1 MHPLDLTSADI
12 DIPHAPHTSPASPKP
27 HTPHTRSVPVQTPL
41 RAPSPT
47 IAGSGPDLVGYVTLM
62 AQHVRLIAGC
72 TTVFLLA
79 ALVWLIWTPPV
90 YESSMLFHVEEDS
103 PAAQRNTVS
112 DLATAFDKK
121 PAPLAEIELLR
132 SRLVVGAAVDR
143 LQLAVTS
150 QPRYFPIFGAL
161 SARYGGR
168 AAAAVVGGY
177 VWGRQ
182 TLRPVRFEVPEA
194 WLGES
199 LRLTVLD
206 GQRVRLDD
214 PSGRK
219 VLEGPVGTE
228 LEGQGSAGEVRLHI
242 GQLDALPGAQFDMRR
257 RPRQDAVDDLQK
269 ALQVNEQGKQS
280 GILDVRLEGT
290 DARLTGRILAAVGQA
305 FGAQNLARKQEEVGN
320 ALDFVSQKLPAL
332 ASRLAQ
338 SEERLRML
346 RSRYGSIDLAEEAR
360 LGLQRAAWQRQRRD
374 ELQQKRIDLLTIFT
388 AEHPQVVALDKQL
401 AAIDQNLAE
410 QAAYVKTLPLL
421 EQEQGRLQREIQQD
435 SELVGSLGKT
445 AEQLRIVAMGR
456 VSNVR
461 LVDPAQL
468 PEHPVRPRA
477 ALTLA
482 WAAVTG
488 LFFGLTAAFMRHS
501 WRGAIADPAA
511 VAGMLGRRAMYASI
525 PHSSAVQGRRRGL
538 LAWSAPAD
546 PAVEGLR
553 SFRAALLYAVPHF
566 RNNIVLI
573 CSPGA
578 HSGQSFVLSNVAALL
593 GAAGKRVLLL
603 DANLARGHLH
613 CCFQLAATP
622 GLEDVLACRMPLDHV
637 LHRQVSDGVD
647 FIARGQQSAERSE
660 HLVNVNFGQLL
671 DTLSNRYDV
680 VLVGSAPVLDSADA
694 LTIGSHAGAVF
705 VVTRAGVTRADQ
717 LREAVLRLNQAGIAP
732 QGVLCNDLAARLG
745 GSRGQAAARDEGDR
759 ACPAPRL

>member
-12 DIPHAPHTSPASPKP
+12 DIPHAPHTSPKPHTP

-410 QAAYVKTLPLL
+410 QAAYVKSLPLV

>member
-1 MHPLDLTSADI
+1 MHHIDLRSAEI
-12 DIPHAPHTSPASPKP
+12 QIPHPPHT
-27 HTPHTRSVPVQTPL
+27 HNGPVRTPL
-41 RAPSPT
+41 RAPPPT
-47 IAGSGPDLVGYVTLM
+47 NAGSAPDLVSYVTIM
-62 AQHVRLIAGC
+62 ARHAGLIAGC
-72 TTVFLLA
+72 TAAFLLA
-79 ALVWLIWTPPV
+79 ALAWLIWTPQV

-103 PAAQRNTVS
+103 PAAQRNMVS
-112 DLATAFDKK
+112 DLTTAFDKK
-121 PAPLAEIELLR
+121 AAPLAEIELLR
-132 SRLVVGAAVDR
+132 SRLVVGAAVDQ
-143 LQLAVTS
+143 LQLAVIS
-150 QPRYFPIFGAL
+150 QPRYFPVLGAL

-182 TLRPVRFEVPEA
+182 TLQPVHFEVPDA

-214 PSGRK
+214 PSGSK
-219 VLEGPVGTE
+219 VLEGPVGAE
-228 LEGQGSAGEVRLHI
+228 LEGRGSAGEVRLRI
-242 GQLDALPGAQFDMRR
+242 ARLDALPGAQFELRR

-290 DARLTGRILAAVGQA
+290 DARLTGRILAAIGQA
-305 FGAQNLARKQEEVGN
+305 FVGQNLARKREEAGN
-320 ALDFVSQKLPAL
+320 ELDFVNQKLPAL
-332 ASRLAQ
+332 TKKLEQ

-360 LGLQRAAWQRQRRD
+360 IALQRTAWQRQRRD
-374 ELQQKRIDLLTIFT
+374 ELLQKRIDLLAGFT
-388 AEHPQVVALDKQL
+388 PAHPQIVALDQQVAEL
-401 AAIDQNLAE
+401 DRSLAE
-410 QAAYVKTLPLL
+410 QTAYIKSLPLI
-421 EQEQGRLQREIQQD
+421 EQEQGRLQREIRQYG
-435 SELVGSLGKT
+435 ELVGSLGKT
-445 AEQLRIVAMGR
+445 AEQLRIVAIGV

-461 LVDPAQL
+461 LVDQAQV
-468 PEHPVRPRA
+468 PQHPVRPRA

-482 WAAVTG
+482 LAAVTG
-488 LFFGLTAAFMRHS
+488 LFFGLVVAVTRHT
-501 WRGAIADPAA
+501 WRGAISDSAA
-511 VAGMLGRRAMYASI
+511 VANMLGRRAVYASI

-538 LAWSAPAD
+538 LAWSAPGD

-553 SFRAALLYAVPHF
+553 SFRAALMYAMPYFH
-566 RNNIVLI
+566 NNIVHI
-573 CSPGA
+573 CSPGP

-613 CCFQLAATP
+613 RCFQLPATP
-622 GLEDVLACRMPLDHV
+622 GLDDVLAGSVPLDDV

-647 FIARGQQSAERSE
+647 FIASGQGSTERGEQ
-660 HLVNVNFGQLL
+660 LVHVNFTQLL
-671 DTLSNRYDV
+671 ETLSSRYDV
-680 VLVGSAPVLDSADA
+680 VLIGSAPVLDSADA

-705 VVTRAGVTRADQ
+705 VLTRAGVTRADQ

-745 GSRGQAAARDEGDR
+745 ESRGQAVAQR
-759 ACPAPRL
+759 

>member
-1 MHPLDLTSADI
+1 MKMQHRNLTSADI
-12 DIPHAPHTSPASPKP
+12 HIPHPPQTH
-27 HTPHTRSVPVQTPL
+27 SVPVRTPL
-41 RAPSPT
+41 RAAPPNIVSS
-47 IAGSGPDLVGYVTLM
+47 APDLVSYVTLM
-62 AQHVRLIAGC
+62 AQHVRLIVGC
-72 TTVFLLA
+72 TAAFLLA
-79 ALVWLIWTPPV
+79 ALVWLLWTPQV

-103 PAAQRNTVS
+103 PAAQRNMVS
-112 DLATAFDKK
+112 DLSTAFDKK
-121 PAPLAEIELLR
+121 AAPLAEIELLR
-132 SRLVVGAAVDR
+132 SRLVVGAAVDQ

-150 QPRYFPIFGAL
+150 QPRYFPVLGAL

-182 TLRPVRFEVPEA
+182 AVLPARFEVPDA

-206 GQRVRLDD
+206 GQHVRLDD
-214 PSGRK
+214 PFGRK

-228 LEGQGSAGEVRLHI
+228 LEGQGSAGKVRLRI
-242 GQLDALPGAQFDMRR
+242 GQLDALPGAQFEFVR
-257 RPRQDAVDDLQK
+257 RPRQTAVDDLQK
-269 ALQVNEQGKQS
+269 ALEVNEQGKQS

-290 DARLTGRILAAVGQA
+290 DALLTGRTLAAVGQA
-305 FGAQNLARKQEEVGN
+305 FAGQNLARKQEEAGN
-320 ALDFVSQKLPAL
+320 ELDFVSQKLPAL
-332 ASRLAQ
+332 AKRLDD

-360 LGLQRAAWQRQRRD
+360 LGLQRTAWQRQRHD
-374 ELQQKRIDLLTIFT
+374 ELQQKRIDLLVGFT
-388 AEHPQVVALDKQL
+388 AVHPQLVSLDKQI
-401 AAIDQNLAE
+401 AAVDRSLAE
-410 QAAYVKTLPLL
+410 QAAYLRSLPLL
-421 EQEQGRLQREIQQD
+421 EQEEGRLLREIRQD
-435 SELVGSLGKT
+435 SDLVGSLGKT

-461 LVDPAQL
+461 LVDPAQV

-488 LFFGLTAAFMRHS
+488 LFLGLLAAFTRHS
-501 WRGAIADPAA
+501 WRGAITNSAA
-511 VAGMLGRRAMYASI
+511 VASMLGRRAVYASI

-546 PAVEGLR
+546 PAIEGLR
-553 SFRAALLYAVPHF
+553 SFRAALLYAMPHF
-566 RNNIVLI
+566 HNNVVLL
-573 CSPGA
+573 CSPGP

-603 DANLARGHLH
+603 DANLARGRLH
-613 CCFQLAATP
+613 YHFQLAATP
-622 GLEDVLACRMPLDHV
+622 GLDDLLAGTMPLDHV

-647 FIARGQQSAERSE
+647 FIASGQRLAEHSE
-660 HLVNVNFGQLL
+660 HLVHLNFGELL
-671 DTLSNRYDV
+671 VTLSRRYDV

-705 VVTRAGVTRADQ
+705 VLTRAGVTRADQ

-745 GSRGQAAARDEGDR
+745 ESRGQAAAQR
-759 ACPAPRL
+759 

>member
-1 MHPLDLTSADI
+1 MHHMNLPPAEVH
-12 DIPHAPHTSPASPKP
+12 IPHPPPAPHPP
-27 HTPHTRSVPVQTPL
+27 HTPHTRSVPVRAPL
-41 RAPSPT
+41 RTPSP
-47 IAGSGPDLVGYVTLM
+47 AVASSAPDLVSYVTLM

-72 TTVFLLA
+72 TAAFLLA

-103 PAAQRNTVS
+103 PAAQRNMVS
-112 DLATAFDKK
+112 DLSTAFDKK
-121 PAPLAEIELLR
+121 AAPLAEIELLR
-132 SRLVVGAAVDR
+132 SRLVVGTAVDQ
-143 LQLAVTS
+143 LQLAVAS
-150 QPRYFPIFGAL
+150 QPRYFPLLGAL

-182 TLRPVRFEVPEA
+182 AVQPVRFEVPDA
-194 WLGES
+194 WLGEP

-206 GQRVRLDD
+206 GRRVRLDD

-228 LEGQGSAGEVRLHI
+228 LEGQGSAGKVRLHV
-242 GQLDALPGAQFDMRR
+242 GQLDALPGAQFELRR

-280 GILDVRLEGT
+280 GVLDVRLEGT
-290 DARLTGRILAAVGQA
+290 DARLTGRILAAVGRA
-305 FGAQNLARKQEEVGN
+305 FAGQNLARKQEEVGN

-332 ASRLAQ
+332 AKRLEQ

-346 RSRYGSIDLAEEAR
+346 RSRHGSIDLAEEAR

-374 ELQQKRIDLLTIFT
+374 ELQQKRIDLLTGFT
-388 AEHPQVVALDKQL
+388 VEHPQLVALDKQL

-410 QAAYVKTLPLL
+410 QAAYIKSLPSI
-421 EQEQGRLQREIQQD
+421 EQEEGRLQREIQQD
-435 SELVGSLGKT
+435 SELVGSLGRT

-461 LVDPAQL
+461 LVDPAQI

-488 LFFGLTAAFMRHS
+488 LFVGLLAAVMRHS
-501 WRGAIADPAA
+501 WRGAITDPAV
-511 VAGMLGRRAMYASI
+511 VASMLGRRAMYASI

-546 PAVEGLR
+546 PAIEGLR
-553 SFRAALLYAVPHF
+553 SFRAALLYAIPHF
-566 RNNIVLI
+566 HNNIVLI

-578 HSGQSFVLSNVAALL
+578 HSGQTFVLSNVAALL
-593 GAAGKRVLLL
+593 GTAGKRVLLL
-603 DANLARGHLH
+603 DANLAHGRLH
-613 CCFQLAATP
+613 HRFQLAATP
-622 GLEDVLACRMPLDHV
+622 GLEDVLAGRVPLDHV
-637 LHRQVSDGVD
+637 VHRQVSDGVD
-647 FIARGQQSAERSE
+647 FIARGQRSAERSE
-660 HLVNVNFGQLL
+660 QLVNVNFGELL
-671 DTLSNRYDV
+671 ETLSSRYDV
-680 VLVGSAPVLDSADA
+680 VLIGSAPVLDSADA

-705 VVTRAGVTRADQ
+705 VLTRAGVTRADQ

-732 QGVLCNDLAARLG
+732 QGVLCNDVAARLG
-745 GSRGQAAARDEGDR
+745 ESRGQAAARDEGGLP
-759 ACPAPRL
+759 CPAPRL

>member
-1 MHPLDLTSADI
+1 MHHMNLTSDDI
-12 DIPHAPHTSPASPKP
+12 HIPRPPHT
-27 HTPHTRSVPVQTPL
+27 HSVPVRTPL
-41 RAPSPT
+41 RAPPPT
-47 IAGSGPDLVGYVTLM
+47 MAGSAPDLVSYVTLM
-62 AQHVRLIAGC
+62 AQHVRLIGGC
-72 TTVFLLA
+72 TAAFLLA
-79 ALVWLIWTPPV
+79 ALVWLIWTPQV
-90 YESSMLFHVEEDS
+90 YESSMLFHIEEDS

-112 DLATAFDKK
+112 DLSTAFDKK
-121 PAPLAEIELLR
+121 AAPLAEIELLR
-132 SRLVVGAAVDR
+132 SRLVVGAAVDQ
-143 LQLAVTS
+143 LQLAVSS
-150 QPRYFPIFGAL
+150 QPRYFPVLGAL

-182 TLRPVRFEVPEA
+182 AVQPVRFEVPDA

-219 VLEGPVGTE
+219 VLEGRAGTE
-228 LEGQGSAGEVRLHI
+228 LEGQGSAGKVRLRI
-242 GQLDALPGAQFDMRR
+242 GQLDALPGAQFELRR
-257 RPRQDAVDDLQK
+257 RSRQNAVDDLQK

-290 DARLTGRILAAVGQA
+290 DALLTGRILAAVGQA
-305 FGAQNLARKQEEVGN
+305 FAGQNLARKQEEAGN

-332 ASRLAQ
+332 AKRLEQ

-360 LGLQRAAWQRQRRD
+360 LGLQRIAQQRQRYD
-374 ELQQKRIDLLTIFT
+374 ELQQKRIDLLIGFT
-388 AEHPQVVALDKQL
+388 AAHPQIVALDQQVAVIKRG
-401 AAIDQNLAE
+401 LAE
-410 QAAYVKTLPLL
+410 QAAYVSSLPLL
-421 EQEQGRLQREIQQD
+421 EQEQGRLQREIRQD

-461 LVDPAQL
+461 LVDPAQV
-468 PEHPVRPRA
+468 PEHPVRPRP

-488 LFFGLTAAFMRHS
+488 LFFGLLAAVTRHS
-501 WRGAIADPAA
+501 WRGAITNPAA
-511 VAGMLGRRAMYASI
+511 VASMLGRRAVYASI

-553 SFRAALLYAVPHF
+553 SFRAALLYAMPHF
-566 RNNIVLI
+566 HNNIVLI
-573 CSPGA
+573 CSPGP

-613 CCFQLAATP
+613 HHFQLAATP
-622 GLEDVLACRMPLDHV
+622 GLDDLLAGPVSLDHV

-647 FIARGQQSAERSE
+647 FIASGQRSDEHGE
-660 HLVNVNFGQLL
+660 HLVRLNFGELL
-671 DTLSNRYDV
+671 DTLSSRYDV

-694 LTIGSHAGAVF
+694 LTIGSRAGAVF
-705 VVTRAGVTRADQ
+705 VLTRAGVTRADQ

-732 QGVLCNDLAARLG
+732 QGVLCNDLAVRLG
-745 GSRGQAAARDEGDR
+745 ESRAQAAAQR
-759 ACPAPRL
+759 

>member
-1 MHPLDLTSADI
+1 
-12 DIPHAPHTSPASPKP
+12 
-27 HTPHTRSVPVQTPL
+27 
-41 RAPSPT
+41 
-47 IAGSGPDLVGYVTLM
+47 
-62 AQHVRLIAGC
+62 
-72 TTVFLLA
+72 LLA
-79 ALVWLIWTPPV
+79 ALAWLIWTPQV
-90 YESSMLFHVEEDS
+90 YESSMLFRVEEDS
-103 PAAQRNTVS
+103 PAAQRNMVS
-112 DLATAFDKK
+112 DLSTAFDKK
-121 PAPLAEIELLR
+121 AAPLAEIELLR
-132 SRLVVGAAVDR
+132 SRLVVGAAVDQ

-150 QPRYFPIFGAL
+150 QPRYFPVLGAL

-182 TLRPVRFEVPEA
+182 ALQAVRFEVPDA

-199 LRLTVLD
+199 LRLTVLN

-214 PSGRK
+214 PSGSK

-228 LEGQGSAGEVRLHI
+228 LEGQGSAGKVRLRI
-242 GQLDALPGAQFDMRR
+242 GRLDALPGAQFELRR
-257 RPRQDAVDDLQK
+257 RPRLDAVDDLQK

-290 DARLTGRILAAVGQA
+290 DALLTGRILAAVGQA
-305 FGAQNLARKQEEVGN
+305 FVGQNLARKREEAGN
-320 ALDFVSQKLPAL
+320 ELDFVSQKLPAL
-332 ASRLAQ
+332 AKRLEQ

-360 LGLQRAAWQRQRRD
+360 LALQRTAWQRQRRD
-374 ELQQKRIDLLTIFT
+374 ELLQKRIDLLAGFT
-388 AEHPQVVALDKQL
+388 PAHPQVVALDQQV
-401 AAIDQNLAE
+401 AALDRSLAE
-410 QAAYVKTLPLL
+410 QTAYIRSLPLI
-421 EQEQGRLQREIQQD
+421 EQEQGRLQREIRQY

-445 AEQLRIVAMGR
+445 AEQLRIVAIGL

-461 LVDPAQL
+461 LVDPAQV
-468 PEHPVRPRA
+468 PVHPVRPRA

-488 LFFGLTAAFMRHS
+488 LFFGLLVAVTRHS
-501 WRGAIADPAA
+501 WRGAITNSAA
-511 VAGMLGRRAMYASI
+511 VASMLGRRAVYASI

-553 SFRAALLYAVPHF
+553 SFRAALMYAMPHF
-566 RNNIVLI
+566 HNNIVHI
-573 CSPGA
+573 CSPGP

-603 DANLARGHLH
+603 DANLARGRLH
-613 CCFQLAATP
+613 RCFQLAATP
-622 GLEDVLACRMPLDHV
+622 GLDDLLAGSVPLDNV

-647 FIARGQQSAERSE
+647 FIASGQGSAESGE
-660 HLVNVNFGQLL
+660 QLVHVNFGELL
-671 DTLSNRYDV
+671 ETLSSRYDV

-705 VVTRAGVTRADQ
+705 VLTRAGVTRADE

-732 QGVLCNDLAARLG
+732 QGVLCNDLASRLG
-745 GSRGQAAARDEGDR
+745 ESRGQAAAQR
-759 ACPAPRL
+759 

>member
-1 MHPLDLTSADI
+1 
-12 DIPHAPHTSPASPKP
+12 
-27 HTPHTRSVPVQTPL
+27 L
-41 RAPSPT
+41 RAPPSAT
-47 IAGSGPDLVGYVTLM
+47 AGSAPDLVSYVTLL
-62 AQHVRLIAGC
+62 AQHARLIAGC
-72 TTVFLLA
+72 TAAFLLA
-79 ALVWLIWTPPV
+79 ALVWLIWTPQV
-90 YESSMLFHVEEDS
+90 YESSMLFRVEEDS
-103 PAAQRNTVS
+103 PAAQRNMVS
-112 DLATAFDKK
+112 DLSTAFDKK
-121 PAPLAEIELLR
+121 AAPLAEIELLR
-132 SRLVVGAAVDR
+132 SRLVVGAAVDQ
-143 LQLAVTS
+143 LQLAVLS
-150 QPRYFPIFGAL
+150 RPRYFPVLGAL

-182 TLRPVRFEVPEA
+182 ALQPVRFEVPDA

-199 LRLTVLD
+199 LRLTVLN

-214 PSGRK
+214 PSGSK

-228 LEGQGSAGEVRLHI
+228 LEGQGSAGKVRLRI
-242 GQLDALPGAQFDMRR
+242 GRLDALPGAQFELQR

-290 DARLTGRILAAVGQA
+290 DALLTGRILAAVGQA
-305 FGAQNLARKQEEVGN
+305 FVRQNLARKQEEAGN

-332 ASRLAQ
+332 AQRLEQ
-338 SEERLRML
+338 SEERLRVL

-360 LGLQRAAWQRQRRD
+360 LALQRTAWQRQRRD
-374 ELQQKRIDLLTIFT
+374 ELQQKRIDLLTSFT
-388 AEHPQVVALDKQL
+388 PEHPQVVALDQQV
-401 AAIDQNLAE
+401 AALNRSLAE
-410 QAAYVKTLPLL
+410 QTAYIKSLPSI
-421 EQEQGRLQREIQQD
+421 EQEQVRLQRDIRQY

-445 AEQLRIVAMGR
+445 AEQLRIVAMGL

-461 LVDPAQL
+461 LVDQAQV
-468 PEHPVRPRA
+468 PQHPVRPRP

-488 LFFGLTAAFMRHS
+488 LFLGLLAAVTRHS
-501 WRGAIADPAA
+501 WRGAITNPAA
-511 VAGMLGRRAMYASI
+511 VGDMLGRRAVYASI

-538 LAWSAPAD
+538 LAWSAPTD

-553 SFRAALLYAVPHF
+553 SFRAALLYAMPHF
-566 RNNIVLI
+566 HNNIVHI
-573 CSPGA
+573 CSPGP

-603 DANLARGHLH
+603 DANLGRGHLH
-613 CCFQLAATP
+613 RCFQLAATP
-622 GLEDVLACRMPLDHV
+622 GLEDLLAGSLPLDDV
-637 LHRQVSDGVD
+637 LYRQVSDGVD
-647 FIARGQQSAERSE
+647 FIASGLGAGE
-660 HLVNVNFGQLL
+660 HGELLVHANFGALL
-671 DTLSNRYDV
+671 ETLSSRYDV

-705 VVTRAGVTRADQ
+705 VLTRAGVTRADQ

-745 GSRGQAAARDEGDR
+745 ESRGQAAVQG
-759 ACPAPRL
+759 

>member
-1 MHPLDLTSADI
+1 MHHMNLPPADI
-12 DIPHAPHTSPASPKP
+12 HLPHRPPAPP
-27 HTPHTRSVPVQTPL
+27 TPPTRSVPVRAPL
-41 RAPSPT
+41 RTSSPT
-47 IAGSGPDLVGYVTLM
+47 VASGAPDLVSYVTLM
-62 AQHVRLIAGC
+62 AQHVRVIAGC
-72 TTVFLLA
+72 TAAFLLA

-103 PAAQRNTVS
+103 PAAQRNMVS
-112 DLATAFDKK
+112 DLSTAFDKK
-121 PAPLAEIELLR
+121 AAPLAEIELLR
-132 SRLVVGAAVDR
+132 SRLVVGTAVDQ

-150 QPRYFPIFGAL
+150 QPRYFPLLGAL

-182 TLRPVRFEVPEA
+182 TLQPVRFEVPDA

-206 GQRVRLDD
+206 GRRVRLDD

-219 VLEGPVGTE
+219 VLEGPVGAE
-228 LEGQGSAGEVRLHI
+228 LEGQGSAGKVRLHI

-332 ASRLAQ
+332 ARRLEQ
-338 SEERLRML
+338 SEERLRVL

-374 ELQQKRIDLLTIFT
+374 ELQQKRIDLLTVFT

-401 AAIDQNLAE
+401 AAINQNLAE
-410 QAAYVKTLPLL
+410 QAAYIKSLPLI
-421 EQEQGRLQREIQQD
+421 EQEEGRLEREIQQD

-461 LVDPAQL
+461 LVDPAQI
-468 PEHPVRPRA
+468 PQHPVRPRP

-488 LFFGLTAAFMRHS
+488 LFFGLLAAVMRHS
-501 WRGAIADPAA
+501 WRGAITDPAA
-511 VAGMLGRRAMYASI
+511 VASMLGRRAMYASI

-546 PAVEGLR
+546 PAIEGLR
-553 SFRAALLYAVPHF
+553 SFRAALLYALPHF
-566 RNNIVLI
+566 HNNIVLV

-593 GAAGKRVLLL
+593 GVAGKRVLLL
-603 DANLARGHLH
+603 DADLAHGRLH
-613 CCFQLAATP
+613 HRFQLAATP
-622 GLEDVLACRMPLDHV
+622 GLEDVLAGRAPLDHV

-647 FIARGQQSAERSE
+647 FIASGHRSAERSE
-660 HLVNVNFGQLL
+660 QLVNVNFRELL
-671 DTLSNRYDV
+671 ETLSSRYDV

-705 VVTRAGVTRADQ
+705 ILTRAGVTRTDQ

-732 QGVLCNDLAARLG
+732 QGVLCNDLATRLG
-745 GSRGQAAARDEGDR
+745 QSRGQAAARDEGR
-759 ACPAPRL
+759 LACQAPRL